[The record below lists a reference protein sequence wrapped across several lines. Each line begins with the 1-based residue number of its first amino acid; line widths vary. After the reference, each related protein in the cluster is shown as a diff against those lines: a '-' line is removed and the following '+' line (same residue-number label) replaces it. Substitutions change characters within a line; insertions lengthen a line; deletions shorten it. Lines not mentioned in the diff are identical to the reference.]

1 MAYPKMAEKAAE
13 KQGTVTSKEFKQAL
27 KDASALVGEEIVMAV
42 APPLRIA
49 KMVKRFQDLTESSAR
64 LKTARKIQQATKEHV
79 AARSRK
85 GSLSSGGVR
94 KQSGKESEVGKRL
107 ISGANKRVVREM
119 RKAAEAKAKK

>member
-27 KDASALVGEEIVMAV
+27 KDVSALVGEEIVMAV

-85 GSLSSGGVR
+85 GSLPSGGVR